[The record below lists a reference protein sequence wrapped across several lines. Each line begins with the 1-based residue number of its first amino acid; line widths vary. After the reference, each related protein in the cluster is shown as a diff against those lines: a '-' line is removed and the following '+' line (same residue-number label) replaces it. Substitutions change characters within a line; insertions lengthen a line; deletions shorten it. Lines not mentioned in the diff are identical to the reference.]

1 MKIPENPTTD
11 DIYMILGSGKYS
23 RFITTLTDNVYDQ
36 KKYILEDIIKLVN
49 QGILPDRTDCRMMDA
64 TMGIEYGMSTGRLNP
79 DVYSWLMSLSMKEFI
94 ALILEISKI
103 CTTVG
108 SVPFCLN
115 AIQIQMIE
123 RGQGIIYRRIKMGK
137 QEA

>member
-36 KKYILEDIIKLVN
+36 KKYILEDTIKLIN

-115 AIQIQMIE
+115 AIQIQISE
-123 RGQGIIYRRIKMGK
+123 RGQRVTYKRVK
-137 QEA
+137 